1 MPMVSLTNLLPSL
14 ARLSLQQPRATSGR
28 PGRSRTLWFDD
39 AQRAEEPTQTL
50 VKTCLGC
57 VAVSRLAVRAG
68 GKVEGVVFVEELFVR
83 DESRKQGIGRCLLT
97 HAMKMEDHSI
107 FTKAALVVRV
117 HAAQQAAALR
127 LYERLGFLR
136 VRKRALRDFGTG
148 EDAEVDPEDG
158 VEAYMEAPINLDACE
173 LQEPDAEGRVFVQG
187 TSVFVDAAPV
197 QPAVFMAAYPAVV
210 DLADQ
215 LHSAADGDGGNVQE
229 ILEAANVG
237 VYGAYVLQ

>member
-1 MPMVSLTNLLPSL
+1 MPMVSLSNLLPSL
-14 ARLSLQQPRATSGR
+14 ARLSLQQPRVTSGR
-28 PGRSRTLWFDD
+28 PGRSRTLRFDD
-39 AQRAEEPTQTL
+39 AQRE
-50 VKTCLGC
+50 VKTCVGF

-68 GKVEGVVFVEELFVR
+68 GKVEGVVFIDELFVQ

-127 LYERLGFLR
+127 LYERVGFLR
-136 VRKRALRDFGTG
+136 VRKRALRDFGTD

-158 VEAYMEAPINLDACE
+158 VEAYMEVPINLDACE
-173 LQEPDAEGRVFVQG
+173 FQEPDAEGRVFVQG
-187 TSVFVDAAPV
+187 THVFVHAAPMR
-197 QPAVFMAAYPAVV
+197 PDAFMAAYPAVV

>member
-1 MPMVSLTNLLPSL
+1 MVSLTNLLPSL
-14 ARLSLQQPRATSGR
+14 ARLSLQQPRVTSGR
-28 PGRSRTLWFDD
+28 PGRSRTLRFDD

-50 VKTCLGC
+50 VKTCLGF

-68 GKVEGVVFVEELFVR
+68 GKVEGVVFVEELFVQ

-215 LHSAADGDGGNVQE
+215 LHSAADGDGGNVKK

>member
-1 MPMVSLTNLLPSL
+1 MPIVSLSNLLPSL
-14 ARLSLQQPRATSGR
+14 ARLSLQQPHTTSGR

-39 AQRAEEPTQTL
+39 AQRE
-50 VKTCLGC
+50 VKTCVGF

-68 GKVEGVVFVEELFVR
+68 GKVEGVVFIDELFVQ

>member
-1 MPMVSLTNLLPSL
+1 MSMVSLTNLLPSL
-14 ARLSLQQPRATSGR
+14 VRLSLQQPRTTSGH
-28 PGRSRTLWFDD
+28 PGRSRTLRFDD
-39 AQRAEEPTQTL
+39 AQRE
-50 VKTCLGC
+50 VKICVGF
-57 VAVSRLAVRAG
+57 VAVSRLAVRARG
-68 GKVEGVVFVEELFVR
+68 GKVEGIVFIEELFVR

-97 HAMKMEDHSI
+97 HAMKMEDHFI

-187 TSVFVDAAPV
+187 TSVFVEAAPV

-215 LHSAADGDGGNVQE
+215 LHSAAEGDGGHVGE

>member
-1 MPMVSLTNLLPSL
+1 MSMVSLTNLLPSL
-14 ARLSLQQPRATSGR
+14 VRLSLQQPRTTSGH
-28 PGRSRTLWFDD
+28 PGRSRTLRFDD
-39 AQRAEEPTQTL
+39 AQRE
-50 VKTCLGC
+50 VKICVGF
-57 VAVSRLAVRAG
+57 VAVSRLAVRARG
-68 GKVEGVVFVEELFVR
+68 GKVEGIVFIEELFVR

-97 HAMKMEDHSI
+97 HAMKMEDHFI

-136 VRKRALRDFGTG
+136 VRKRALRDFGTD
-148 EDAEVDPEDG
+148 EDAEVDPEYG

-187 TSVFVDAAPV
+187 TEVFVDPAPMR
-197 QPAVFMAAYPAVV
+197 PDAFMAAYPAVV